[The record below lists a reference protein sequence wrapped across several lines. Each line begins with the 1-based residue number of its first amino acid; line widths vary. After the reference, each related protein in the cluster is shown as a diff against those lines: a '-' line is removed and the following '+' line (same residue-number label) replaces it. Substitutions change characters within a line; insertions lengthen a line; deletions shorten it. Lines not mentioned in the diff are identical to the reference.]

1 MRVRFE
7 NLVSA
12 VRRPVV
18 HSVNI
23 KIRVALGKHAPER
36 SGKAGLRVIARY
48 DYVYFFFLLLQMGVG
63 LHCRR
68 ELLGF
73 LGLSDIDF

>member
-1 MRVRFE
+1 MRVRFV
-7 NLVSA
+7 NLPGA

-18 HSVNI
+18 YSVNM
-23 KIRVALGKHAPER
+23 KIRVALGKHALER